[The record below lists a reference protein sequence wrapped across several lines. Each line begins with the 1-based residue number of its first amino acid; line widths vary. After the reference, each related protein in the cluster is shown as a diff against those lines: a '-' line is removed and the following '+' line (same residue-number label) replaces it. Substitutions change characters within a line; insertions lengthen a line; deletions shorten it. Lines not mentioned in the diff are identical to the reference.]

1 MKILLLEDDIILSEI
16 ISEYLIKNNFIVSIT
31 YDGYE
36 TEQLI
41 YSEQFDLLL
50 LDINVPNISGLSIA
64 NKIRSNGLLMPIIFI
79 SSSICLD
86 DFKKAYQ
93 YGANDFI
100 RKPFSLEEL
109 LIRINYIKE
118 KFFIESTKVIKLTN
132 DIKFNFMTMSIGK
145 EKETISLPKK
155 EAEILKY
162 FLLNKNRI
170 ISINELILN
179 IWGYEAEPSIA
190 TIRTYIK
197 NIRKHIDKNSLKTIK
212 GLGYILKI

>member
-1 MKILLLEDDIILSEI
+1 
-16 ISEYLIKNNFIVSIT
+16 
-31 YDGYE
+31 
-36 TEQLI
+36 
-41 YSEQFDLLL
+41 
-50 LDINVPNISGLSIA
+50 
-64 NKIRSNGLLMPIIFI
+64 
-79 SSSICLD
+79 
-86 DFKKAYQ
+86 
-93 YGANDFI
+93 
-100 RKPFSLEEL
+100 
-109 LIRINYIKE
+109 
-118 KFFIESTKVIKLTN
+118 
-132 DIKFNFMTMSIGK
+132 MTMSIGK

-197 NIRKHIDKNSLKTIK
+197 NIRKHIDKNSFKTIK